1 MIMKQKV
8 LVTGANGMLA
18 SNVIE
23 ELLGQGYEVTGTVR
37 RRASYKGPESGDLNL
52 VECDFKDSSAMKELL
67 KGCDAVIHCAA
78 MLSQSERDYS
88 KFREVNVVAT
98 ENLVKMAIAAGVG
111 TFVYVSTANTIGYGK
126 AEGAPMVYPY
136 TASNYAMSKA
146 ESEKTI
152 LPYKDRIRLVIAN
165 PAFMAGKYGTEK
177 GANRLFN
184 MVRKSP
190 VVFCPPGG
198 KSILDVTEAARGMV
212 LAMQY
217 GRSGENYLIT
227 GENLTYKQIFRRAAE
242 SLGRKPLFISI
253 PAWVMTFA
261 GKLGDFLAKAGI
273 NTDMSSATLTMLKIN
288 NYYYTDKAAK
298 ELGFVPA
305 PIDFKKVLGVDE

>member
-1 MIMKQKV
+1 MEKIQTV

-23 ELLGQGYEVTGTVR
+23 VLLSQGYKVRGTVR
-37 RRASYKGPESGDLNL
+37 RKSSYRGPQSPSLEL
-52 VECDFKDSSAMKELL
+52 VECDFKDSQAMSPVMT
-67 KGCDAVIHCAA
+67 GCDAVIHCAA
-78 MLSQSERDYS
+78 MTSQSERDYS

-98 ENLVKMAIAAGVG
+98 ENLVKTAISLGVG
-111 TFVYVSTANTIGYGK
+111 TFVDVSTANTIGFGK
-126 AEGAPMVYPY
+126 TERAPMVYPF
-136 TASNYAMSKA
+136 TKSNYALSKS

-152 LPYKDRIRLVIAN
+152 MKYKDDIRLVITN
-165 PAFMAGKYGTEK
+165 PTFMAGRYGTAK

-198 KSILDVTEAARGMV
+198 KSVLDVAEAAKGMV

-227 GENLTYKQIFRRAAE
+227 GENLSYKQLFKRAAAD
-242 SLGRKPLFISI
+242 LGRKPLFVPI
-253 PAWVMTFA
+253 PGWITVVA
-261 GKLGDFLAKAGI
+261 GKLGDFLAAIGI
-273 NTDMSSATLTMLKIN
+273 VTDMSSPTLAMLRIN
-288 NYYYTDKAAK
+288 NFYYTDKAAK
-298 ELGFVPA
+298 ELGFLPA
-305 PIDFKKVLGVDE
+305 PLDFKKMLEG